1 MKEKGKQIILKIE
14 ILKGVFTMKT
24 LFEEHG
30 GTYSIINGYRIP
42 NLVMPDD
49 GLGEEIHIGIWG
61 QQRLDYLKKHKRVLY
76 TNLLSSG
83 KLRAHLHE
91 IDLTTYERWETII
104 EQMKKAQGVTE
115 QMKAEN
121 QMEWVGIVN
130 NIRNCAEEIVRN
142 ELIYD

>member
-1 MKEKGKQIILKIE
+1 
-14 ILKGVFTMKT
+14 MKT